1 MISLRTQ
8 LKNDLK
14 ELFRDNEDY
23 PEYKDIIVK
32 DKYEKY
38 PEITYPIITIDEL
51 NNEADDD
58 FFNDSGEQV
67 SYLGYQIRIDC
78 EQTEEHTAWENVEI
92 IGNIIDDYM
101 SGERYYCLRRIG
113 NFAKYPMQNDD
124 NVMVGYLRY
133 EGNVDIN
140 TNTIYRR

>member
-1 MISLRTQ
+1 MRSLRNQ
-8 LKNDLK
+8 LKTDIK
-14 ELFRDNEDY
+14 ALFENNQEY
-23 PEYKDIIVK
+23 PEYQDVIVK

-51 NNEADDD
+51 NNENVDK

-67 SYLGYQIRIDC
+67 SYLSYQIRIDC
-78 EQTEEHTAWENVEI
+78 EQTEEHTAWENVDI
-92 IGNIIDDYM
+92 MGNIIDEYM
-101 SGERYYCLRRIG
+101 GGERYYCLRRIG

-133 EGNVDIN
+133 ECNLELN

>member
-1 MISLRTQ
+1 MRSLQTQ
-8 LKNDLK
+8 LKNDIQD
-14 ELFRDNEDY
+14 LFQNNEEY
-23 PEYKDIIVK
+23 PEYKDTIVK
-32 DKYEKY
+32 SKYEKY
-38 PEITYPIITIDEL
+38 PDITYPIITIDEL
-51 NNEADDD
+51 NNEAVDR

-67 SYLGYQIRIDC
+67 TYLGYQIRIDC
-78 EQTEEHTAWENVEI
+78 EETEEHTALENVEI
-92 IGNIIDDYM
+92 MGNIIDTYM

-133 EGNVDIN
+133 EGNLDIN